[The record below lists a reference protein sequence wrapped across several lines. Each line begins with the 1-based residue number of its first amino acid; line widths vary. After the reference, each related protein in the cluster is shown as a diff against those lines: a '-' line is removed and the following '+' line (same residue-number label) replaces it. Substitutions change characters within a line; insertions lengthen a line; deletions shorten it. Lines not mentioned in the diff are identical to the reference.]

1 MYTDKLKKLLSNI
14 ILNCNMLIPKT
25 LNNIFKVYKNKNL
38 NMTHIQMIRKSIF
51 KLLFRRSVKKI

>member
-14 ILNCNMLIPKT
+14 ILNFNMLIPKT